1 MRKLPDTIPARGID
15 YEVITTNDPGIL
27 PRDADGYIDPD
38 KEYIAISSNLK
49 PQMAWA
55 TLIHEWVHA
64 QIRHHKKEYEDDV
77 LVDDIAVGI
86 LELLRFI
93 GYLK

>member
-1 MRKLPDTIPARGID
+1 VRKILDTIPARGVL
-15 YEVITTNDPGIL
+15 YEVIVTNDPEIL
-27 PRDADGYIDPD
+27 PRDSDGYIDPD
-38 KEYIAISSNLK
+38 KEYIAVSSNLK
-49 PQMAWA
+49 LQIAWA

-86 LELLRFI
+86 VELLKFI